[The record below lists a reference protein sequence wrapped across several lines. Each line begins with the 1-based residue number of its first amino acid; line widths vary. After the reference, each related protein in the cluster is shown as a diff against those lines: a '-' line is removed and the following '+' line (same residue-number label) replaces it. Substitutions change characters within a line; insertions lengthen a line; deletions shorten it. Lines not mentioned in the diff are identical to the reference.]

1 MKTENFRAAVKRRL
15 RNEEELGWS
24 RRSAKQILPV
34 TWSKEWEDFMH
45 SRMHSTDPHSICRE
59 RMVFVDAR
67 KLGPTLP
74 YEGFETDAI
83 YPKQSMHGTLLIFL
97 HLVEFM
103 VNVGKYTVHGC

>member
-1 MKTENFRAAVKRRL
+1 
-15 RNEEELGWS
+15 
-24 RRSAKQILPV
+24 
-34 TWSKEWEDFMH
+34 
-45 SRMHSTDPHSICRE
+45 
-59 RMVFVDAR
+59 MVFVDAR

-103 VNVGKYTVHGC
+103 VNVGNM

>member
-1 MKTENFRAAVKRRL
+1 
-15 RNEEELGWS
+15 
-24 RRSAKQILPV
+24 
-34 TWSKEWEDFMH
+34 MH

-74 YEGFETDAI
+74 YEGFETGAI